1 MRRED
6 VITLLGEDWTAFTDQ
21 MREHLRS
28 DIPLLENTNE
38 KLLFNSGKQLRP
50 MISLLVS
57 RSCGK
62 VNFESIRFA
71 AATEMLHNATLFH
84 DDVADSSSLR
94 RGKPTLSAMVGPTA
108 AVLIG
113 DFWLSRA
120 VRMIVSMPHQ
130 SPVIDLYSKT
140 LSDLAEGEMLQMQK
154 ASDADTTEEDYLR
167 IIYYKTASLFE
178 TACRVAAISVDA
190 APELQDAAGRYA
202 AALGIAFQIRDDIF
216 DYGQGE
222 IGKPVGIDLKER
234 KITLPLIGAMNS
246 ASPQRQEQIRQMV
259 RQIPE
264 HPDYC
269 DVLQQFARSHGGI
282 EYATRRLDDYIEE
295 AVSALALF
303 PESKEKEV
311 LAELARYNAVRNK

>member
-1 MRRED
+1 VRRED

-190 APELQDAAGRYA
+190 SPELQDAAGRYA

-264 HPDYC
+264 HPEYC
-269 DVLQQFARSHGGI
+269 DELQQFARSHGGI

>member
-264 HPDYC
+264 HPEYC
-269 DVLQQFARSHGGI
+269 DELQQFARSHGGI

-303 PESKEKEV
+303 PDSKEKEV
-311 LAELARYNAVRNK
+311 LAGLARYNAVRNK

>member
-222 IGKPVGIDLKER
+222 IGKPVGIDLKEQ

-246 ASPQRQEQIRQMV
+246 ASPERQEQIRQMV
-259 RQIPE
+259 RLIPE
-264 HPDYC
+264 HPEYC
-269 DVLQQFARSHGGI
+269 NELQQFARSHGGI

-311 LAELARYNAVRNK
+311 LAALARYNAVRNK

>member
-190 APELQDAAGRYA
+190 SPELQDAAGRYA

-222 IGKPVGIDLKER
+222 IGKPVGIDLKEQ

-264 HPDYC
+264 HPEYC
-269 DVLQQFARSHGGI
+269 DELQQFARSHGGI

>member
-190 APELQDAAGRYA
+190 SPELQDAAGRYA

-246 ASPQRQEQIRQMV
+246 ASPERQEQIRQMV

-264 HPDYC
+264 YPEYC
-269 DVLQQFARSHGGI
+269 DELQQFARSHGGI

>member
-190 APELQDAAGRYA
+190 SPELQDAAGRYA

-246 ASPQRQEQIRQMV
+246 ASPERQEQIRQMV

-264 HPDYC
+264 HPEYC
-269 DVLQQFARSHGGI
+269 DELQQFARSHGGI

>member
-264 HPDYC
+264 HPEYC
-269 DVLQQFARSHGGI
+269 DELQQFARSHGGI

>member
-38 KLLFNSGKQLRP
+38 KLLLNSGKQLRP

-190 APELQDAAGRYA
+190 SPELQDAAGRYA

-222 IGKPVGIDLKER
+222 IGKPVGIDLKEQ

-246 ASPQRQEQIRQMV
+246 VSPQRQEQIRQMV

-264 HPDYC
+264 HPEYC
-269 DVLQQFARSHGGI
+269 DELQQFARLHGGI

-303 PESKEKEV
+303 PECPEKEV

>member
-264 HPDYC
+264 HPEYC
-269 DVLQQFARSHGGI
+269 DELQQFARSHGGI

-303 PESKEKEV
+303 PKCPEKEV

>member
-190 APELQDAAGRYA
+190 SPELQDAAGRYA

-222 IGKPVGIDLKER
+222 IGKPVGIDLKEQ

-246 ASPQRQEQIRQMV
+246 VSPERQEQIRQMV

-264 HPDYC
+264 HPEYC
-269 DVLQQFARSHGGI
+269 DELQQFARSHGGI

>member
-222 IGKPVGIDLKER
+222 IGKPVGIDLKEQ

-246 ASPQRQEQIRQMV
+246 ASPERQEQIRQMV

-264 HPDYC
+264 HPEYC
-269 DVLQQFARSHGGI
+269 DELQQFARSHGGI

>member
-190 APELQDAAGRYA
+190 SPELQDAAGRYA

-246 ASPQRQEQIRQMV
+246 ASPERQEHIRQMV

-264 HPDYC
+264 HPEYC
-269 DVLQQFARSHGGI
+269 DELQQFARSHGGI

-303 PESKEKEV
+303 PDSKEKEV

>member
-190 APELQDAAGRYA
+190 SPELQDAAGRYA

-246 ASPQRQEQIRQMV
+246 ASPERQEQIRQMV

-264 HPDYC
+264 HPEYC
-269 DVLQQFARSHGGI
+269 DELQQFARSHGGI
-282 EYATRRLDDYIEE
+282 EYATLRLDDYIEE

-303 PESKEKEV
+303 PDSKEKEV

>member
-190 APELQDAAGRYA
+190 SPELQDAAGRYA

-222 IGKPVGIDLKER
+222 IGKPVGIDLKEQ

-246 ASPQRQEQIRQMV
+246 ASPERQEQIRQMV

-264 HPDYC
+264 HPEYC
-269 DVLQQFARSHGGI
+269 DELQQFARSHGGI

-295 AVSALALF
+295 AVSALAFF
-303 PESKEKEV
+303 PECPEKEV

>member
-190 APELQDAAGRYA
+190 SPELQDAAGRYA

-246 ASPQRQEQIRQMV
+246 ASPERQEQIRQMV

-264 HPDYC
+264 HPEYC
-269 DVLQQFARSHGGI
+269 DELQQFARSHGGI

-303 PESKEKEV
+303 PDSKEKEV

>member
-190 APELQDAAGRYA
+190 SPELQDAAGRYA

-246 ASPQRQEQIRQMV
+246 VSPERQEQIRQMV

-264 HPDYC
+264 HPEYC
-269 DVLQQFARSHGGI
+269 DELQQFARSHGGI
-282 EYATRRLDDYIEE
+282 EYATHRLDDYIEE

-303 PESKEKEV
+303 PECPEKEV

>member
-190 APELQDAAGRYA
+190 SPELQDAAGRYA

-222 IGKPVGIDLKER
+222 IGKPVGIDLKEQ

-246 ASPQRQEQIRQMV
+246 ASPERQEQIRQMV

-264 HPDYC
+264 HPEYC
-269 DVLQQFARSHGGI
+269 DELQQFARSHGGI

>member
-190 APELQDAAGRYA
+190 SPELQDAAGRYA

-246 ASPQRQEQIRQMV
+246 ASPERQEQIRQMV

-264 HPDYC
+264 HPEYC
-269 DVLQQFARSHGGI
+269 DELQQFARSHGGI

-303 PESKEKEV
+303 PESPEKEV

>member
-264 HPDYC
+264 HPEYC
-269 DVLQQFARSHGGI
+269 DELQQFARSHGGI

-303 PESKEKEV
+303 PESPEKEV

>member
-190 APELQDAAGRYA
+190 SPELQDAAGRYA

-246 ASPQRQEQIRQMV
+246 ASPERQEQIRQMV

-264 HPDYC
+264 HPEYC
-269 DVLQQFARSHGGI
+269 DELQQFARSHDGI

-303 PESKEKEV
+303 PECPEKEV

>member
-190 APELQDAAGRYA
+190 SPELQDAAGRYA

-246 ASPQRQEQIRQMV
+246 ASPERQEQIRQMV

-264 HPDYC
+264 HPEYC
-269 DVLQQFARSHGGI
+269 DELQQFARSHGGI

-303 PESKEKEV
+303 PESPEKEG
-311 LAELARYNAVRNK
+311 LGELARYNAVRNK

>member
-190 APELQDAAGRYA
+190 SPELQDAAGRYA

-264 HPDYC
+264 HPEYC
-269 DVLQQFARSHGGI
+269 DELQQFARSHGGI

>member
-1 MRRED
+1 
-6 VITLLGEDWTAFTDQ
+6 
-21 MREHLRS
+21 
-28 DIPLLENTNE
+28 
-38 KLLFNSGKQLRP
+38 
-50 MISLLVS
+50 
-57 RSCGK
+57 
-62 VNFESIRFA
+62 
-71 AATEMLHNATLFH
+71 
-84 DDVADSSSLR
+84 
-94 RGKPTLSAMVGPTA
+94 GKPTLSAMVGPTA

-190 APELQDAAGRYA
+190 SPELQDAAGRYA

-222 IGKPVGIDLKER
+222 IGKPVGIDLKEQ

-246 ASPQRQEQIRQMV
+246 VSPQRQEQIRQMV

-264 HPDYC
+264 HPEYC
-269 DVLQQFARSHGGI
+269 DELQQFARSHGGI

>member
-190 APELQDAAGRYA
+190 SPELQDAAGRYA

-246 ASPQRQEQIRQMV
+246 VSPQRQEQIRQMV

-264 HPDYC
+264 HPEYC
-269 DVLQQFARSHGGI
+269 DELQQFARSHGGI

-303 PESKEKEV
+303 PDSKEKEV

>member
-154 ASDADTTEEDYLR
+154 ASDADTTEEDYMR

-190 APELQDAAGRYA
+190 SPELQDAAGRYA

-222 IGKPVGIDLKER
+222 IGKPVGIDLKEQ

-246 ASPQRQEQIRQMV
+246 ASPERQEQIRQMV

-264 HPDYC
+264 HPEYC
-269 DVLQQFARSHGGI
+269 DELQQFARSHGGI

>member
-190 APELQDAAGRYA
+190 SPELQDAAGRYA

-222 IGKPVGIDLKER
+222 IGKPVGIDLKEQ

-246 ASPQRQEQIRQMV
+246 ASPERQEQIRQMV

-264 HPDYC
+264 HPEYC
-269 DVLQQFARSHGGI
+269 DELQQFARSHGGI

-303 PESKEKEV
+303 PDSKEKEV

>member
-190 APELQDAAGRYA
+190 SPELQDAAGRYA

-246 ASPQRQEQIRQMV
+246 ASPERQEQIRQMV

-264 HPDYC
+264 YPEYC
-269 DVLQQFARSHGGI
+269 DELQQFARSHGGI

-303 PESKEKEV
+303 PECPEKEV

>member
-190 APELQDAAGRYA
+190 SPELQDAAGRYA

-264 HPDYC
+264 HPEYC
-269 DVLQQFARSHGGI
+269 DELQQFARSHGGI

-303 PESKEKEV
+303 PDSKEKEV